1 MVASVTN
8 FGRSGVYDWV
18 IQRVSGVVIGV
29 YVVVLMGYLL
39 FHPDLGY
46 EQWRDFITST
56 VMQVAS
62 TLTLLAILAHSWIGL
77 WMITTDYL
85 NNTFVR
91 FSCQSACGVV
101 AAVYLVWGIKIIWG
115 L

>member
-18 IQRVSGVVIGV
+18 MQRVSGVVIGV
-29 YVVVLMGYLL
+29 YVVLVLGYLVL
-39 FHPDLGY
+39 HPGVEY
-46 EQWRDFITST
+46 AQWQGFMSSA
-56 VMQVAS
+56 VMQIAS
-62 TLTLLAILAHSWIGL
+62 TLALLAILAHSWIGL
-77 WMITTDYL
+77 WVITTDYL

-101 AAVYLVWGIKIIWG
+101 AAVYLVWGVKIIWG

>member
-18 IQRVSGVVIGV
+18 VQRVSGVVIGV
-29 YVVVLMGYLL
+29 YLLLVLGYLF
-39 FHPDLGY
+39 FHPSLEY
-46 EQWRDFITST
+46 TQWHGFMTCAA
-56 VMQVAS
+56 MQIAS
-62 TLTLLAILAHSWIGL
+62 TLVLLAILAHSWIGL
-77 WMITTDYL
+77 WVITTDYL

-91 FSCQSACGVV
+91 FSCQSLCGVV
-101 AAVYLVWGIKIIWG
+101 AAVYLVWGVKIVWG